1 MDGLFTFGER
11 RELAEEAFNWLFV
24 DFIPLL
30 YEKRKVARQFQMEM
44 WLDLTQLV
52 KELNIE
58 KTENKRNAHSEMS
71 YVV

>member
-1 MDGLFTFGER
+1 LT
-11 RELAEEAFNWLFV
+11 EEAFNWLFV
-24 DFIPLL
+24 DSIPLL
-30 YEKRKVARQFQMEM
+30 YEKRKVARQFQIEM

>member
-1 MDGLFTFGER
+1 
-11 RELAEEAFNWLFV
+11 
-24 DFIPLL
+24 
-30 YEKRKVARQFQMEM
+30 M

>member
-1 MDGLFTFGER
+1 LGRE
-11 RELAEEAFNWLFV
+11 RELAEETFNWLFV

-30 YEKRKVARQFQMEM
+30 YEKRRVARQFQIEM

-52 KELNIE
+52 KELNIQ
-58 KTENKRNAHSEMS
+58 KTENKRNARSEIS

>member
-1 MDGLFTFGER
+1 
-11 RELAEEAFNWLFV
+11 LAEETFNWIFV

-30 YEKRKVARQFQMEM
+30 YEKKRVARQFQIEM
-44 WLDLTQLV
+44 WLDLSQLV

-58 KTENKRNAHSEMS
+58 KIENKRNTHSPMS

>member
-1 MDGLFTFGER
+1 
-11 RELAEEAFNWLFV
+11 LAEESFNWVFV
-24 DFIPLL
+24 DFVPLL
-30 YEKRKVARQFQMEM
+30 YEKKRVARQFQIEM

-58 KTENKRNAHSEMS
+58 KVKNNRDVHTAIG

>member
-1 MDGLFTFGER
+1 MEGLFIFGER
-11 RELAEEAFNWLFV
+11 RELAEETFNWLFV

-30 YEKRKVARQFQMEM
+30 YEKKRVARQFQIEM

>member
-11 RELAEEAFNWLFV
+11 RELTEEAFNWLFV

-30 YEKRKVARQFQMEM
+30 YEKRKVARHFQIEM

-52 KELNIE
+52 KEVNIE
-58 KTENKRNAHSEMS
+58 KTENKRNAHSEMD
-71 YVV
+71 